1 MARSCNSGRVT
12 LWLRII
18 ILTSLRQ
25 KVAVT
30 ISDIV
35 VINTSTKEAKLVL
48 RATSTS
54 KVGFQNESSKVKWS
68 QQGFAEAL
76 IMYSKVPNKRYSYER
91 IDGNELIYSIKKQKL
106 IHKFTPV
113 LAQRLHQTNNS
124 ICIKARKLLSQFRT

>member
-1 MARSCNSGRVT
+1 MAHSCNSGRVT

-76 IMYSKVPNKRYSYER
+76 IMYSKDPNKLWPYER
-91 IDGNELIYSIKKQKL
+91 IDGNK
-106 IHKFTPV
+106 
-113 LAQRLHQTNNS
+113 
-124 ICIKARKLLSQFRT
+124 

>member
-1 MARSCNSGRVT
+1 MAHSCNSGRVT

-91 IDGNELIYSIKKQKL
+91 IDGNELIYSIKKAKVKSQVYSSFSTK
-106 IHKFTPV
+106 IV
-113 LAQRLHQTNNS
+113 SNS
-124 ICIKARKLLSQFRT
+124 